1 MPTVTALRTMSR
13 NHKKNSMRLESQS
26 SEKPA
31 MISTTQRT
39 VNFQVMSDM
48 VKIPNLLRLT
58 QLAIQK
64 LPSMRT
70 TKRPLKT

>member
-1 MPTVTALRTMSR
+1 
-13 NHKKNSMRLESQS
+13 
-26 SEKPA
+26 
-31 MISTTQRT
+31 
-39 VNFQVMSDM
+39 

-70 TKRPLKT
+70 TKRPLKTWQKKVL